1 MMPEPIIQPCLTAG
15 ELAFF
20 ASEGYLK
27 IEKAVPAS
35 LLQRLQQLFDDL
47 MFHDTAHPDVLRD
60 TKNGKEYIRNIENIC
75 NKGNLAALEL
85 LGHPFILQVAA
96 TICGADFFPV
106 QDFAV
111 IKMKGDDVPVL
122 WHQDMENN
130 RSAPAVT
137 MGIYLDDASEQEGA
151 LRLIPRSHTSGKNI
165 CSLQQED
172 FISVPMK
179 AGDIL
184 LHDML
189 TAHSSEPLNDSSL
202 RRVIYFE
209 FLSAELV
216 RVENI
221 YTEDLVT
228 RRTSLVAA
236 ALRYYQQQNPGSNGF
251 EWQNSNKEFYYH
263 PGSIAQQLHEIY
275 ASPVR
280 ARPSAYCF
288 E

>member
-1 MMPEPIIQPCLTAG
+1 MITASITQPCLTAG

-27 IEKAVPAS
+27 IENAVPPG
-35 LLQRLQQLFDDL
+35 LLERLQQLFNDL
-47 MFHDTAHPDVLRD
+47 MFLNVPNPEILRF
-60 TKNGKEYIRNIENIC
+60 TKNGQEFISNIENMC

-85 LGHPFILQVAA
+85 LGHPLVLNIAE
-96 TICGADFFPV
+96 TICGPNFFPV

-111 IKMKGDDVPVL
+111 IKMKGDETPVL

-137 MGIYLDDASEQEGA
+137 MGIYLDDASESEGA
-151 LRLIPRSHTSGKNI
+151 LRLVPGSHVSGKTI
-165 CSLQQED
+165 CALQKEA

-189 TAHSSEPLNDSSL
+189 TAHSSGPLTNNEL

-216 RVENI
+216 RAENI
-221 YTEDLVT
+221 YAEDLIT
-228 RRTSLVAA
+228 RRTSLIAT
-236 ALRYYQQQNPGSNGF
+236 ALAYYQQQNASDNGF
-251 EWQNSNKEFYYH
+251 EWKNSNKNNCRY
-263 PGSIAQQLHEIY
+263 PGNIAHQLHEIY
-275 ASPVR
+275 ASLVG
-280 ARPSAYCF
+280 ARPSSYCF